1 VEPAIDSARR
11 GPGAPPLLGAL
22 GALGVAPFWL
32 PVAAGLVWPQAR
44 AIAVETLAAY
54 AAVILSFLAGARM
67 GMAALEDR
75 PASITLC
82 LSMAPPL
89 LAWVLIL
96 IPMGPAPRLVLLAL
110 ALLTHAA
117 WDGGA
122 RSTPIWYGRMRW
134 RLTAGAVAGLLTGA
148 AVLHG

>member
-1 VEPAIDSARR
+1 MEPAIDSAPR
-11 GPGAPPLLGAL
+11 GQGAPPVLGAL
-22 GALGVAPFWL
+22 GALGVVPFWL
-32 PVAAGLVWPQAR
+32 PVTAGLVWPQAR

-96 IPMGPAPRLVLLAL
+96 IPIGPAPRLVLLAL

-134 RLTAGAVAGLLTGA
+134 RLTVGAVAGLLTGA